1 MMIYKKPKD
10 AQEVLEY
17 LETQIVDMI
26 TKKNEDEE
34 TYKKAAILLNGQK
47 AEGCLKINC
56 LPVGRTADT
65 TALRLAMCY
74 ANEKKKTELDT
85 QKKQHSSKQKSI
97 EQNSNSIANKKAS
110 LATDRAE
117 SDKLLAEL
125 TAQNKQYTEFRNED
139 SSLIEQVE
147 NEIQAVISGV
157 KPPEEATTAV
167 AGKKSSKID
176 KIDQKEKKI

>member
-1 MMIYKKPKD
+1 M
-10 AQEVLEY
+10 AEV
-17 LETQIVDMI
+17 TN
-26 TKKNEDEE
+26 KKNGLAD
-34 TYKKAAILLNGQK
+34 KKAAY
-47 AEGCLKINC
+47 
-56 LPVGRTADT
+56 D
-65 TALRLAMCY
+65 
-74 ANEKKKTELDT
+74 KKKSELDS
-85 QKKQHSSKQKSI
+85 QKKQLSSKQKSI

-139 SSLIEQVE
+139 SALIEQVE

-167 AGKKSSKID
+167 AGKNSSKID
-176 KIDQKEKKI
+176 KIDQKGSDVYSKSNAVLNMTYPVPGHTVYRQAFRIIHREVSRRY